1 MTVFKGN
8 MLLLKRNI
16 GIGLMYFAIFIGITL
31 IFQMS
36 AGQEDEVITFDVV
49 NSKIGIVDLDESTLS
64 RGLIQFL
71 EESNRVTMYENDQE
85 VLTEAL
91 YYDEVYSIIVIPESF
106 EEDCASGTAVVDI
119 TNAPNIYSTMYVDM
133 DINKYVFQVQT
144 LVAAG
149 FEGDEIVS
157 IAIENANVDSG
168 VELIEVGNE
177 RIEVPQYAFF
187 FRYSPYVFLSVL
199 IFLLGN
205 IYIPMNEKDMLQR
218 LRCCAVS
225 DTRNSFETFL
235 AFAVAGGIV
244 FAAMM
249 ICAFVFYSKDL
260 LTDDLFGYYMLNNL
274 VLMIVSLC
282 VAFAVASVAKGQEA
296 LSGLANIVSLGL
308 CFLGGVFVPLS
319 LLGSGVEN
327 VSKFLP
333 TYWYELNNEML
344 GNYAHL
350 NATQLVSFRNGVL
363 AQLAIAAVCI
373 TIAFFLNSRKEIRKT
388 A

>member
-16 GIGLMYFAIFIGITL
+16 GIGLMYFAIFIGIT
-31 IFQMS
+31 IVFQAS
-36 AGQEDEVITFDVV
+36 AGKEEEVLTFDVV
-49 NSKIGIVDLDESTLS
+49 NSKIGIVDLDDSTLS
-64 RGLIQFL
+64 RGLTQFL

-91 YYDEVYSIIVIPESF
+91 YYDEVYSVIVIPEGF

-144 LVAAG
+144 LLAAG

-157 IAIENANVDSG
+157 LAIENASIDTG
-168 VELIEVGNE
+168 VELVEVGDE
-177 RIEVPQYAFF
+177 RVEIARYNFF
-187 FRYSPYVFLSVL
+187 FQYSPYVFLSVL

-218 LRCCAVS
+218 LRCSAVS
-225 DTRNSFETFL
+225 DTRKSFETFL

-244 FAAMM
+244 FVAMM
-249 ICAFVFYSKDL
+249 ICAFIFYSKDL
-260 LTDDLFGYYMLNNL
+260 LADDLFAYYMLNNL

-282 VAFAVASVAKGQEA
+282 VAFAVASIAKGQEA

-308 CFLGGVFVPLS
+308 CFLGGVFVPINF
-319 LLGSGVEN
+319 LGEGIKN

-333 TYWYELNNEML
+333 TYWYEVNNNLL
-344 GNYAHL
+344 GSYVTL
-350 NATQLVSFRNGVL
+350 NATHSEKFWNGIL